1 MSEETATAVLEVNRQ
16 ARLDGL
22 RSALVLAGV
31 AAHPHNPTRLD
42 LRVAFGLT
50 KERPR
55 CPVSMSRTAKVWPGV
70 GGSLWALPVISLDI
84 LVISALAAP
93 GATSR
98 PTRLS
103 PGSEANMVI

>member
-1 MSEETATAVLEVNRQ
+1 
-16 ARLDGL
+16 
-22 RSALVLAGV
+22 
-31 AAHPHNPTRLD
+31 
-42 LRVAFGLT
+42 
-50 KERPR
+50 
-55 CPVSMSRTAKVWPGV
+55 MSRTAKVWPGV

-84 LVISALAAP
+84 LVISALAAQ